1 MLKTRSIGPGEV
13 RFEINLRAVHVVVMR
28 FASVADFN
36 IRDCGETALLK
47 SLLRDLSEYEFVR
60 ARSHRLRTIQ
70 I

>member
-1 MLKTRSIGPGEV
+1 MLETRSIGPSEV
-13 RFEINLRAVHVVVMR
+13 RFEINLRAVHVVFMR
-28 FASVADFN
+28 VASGANFS

-47 SLLRDLSEYEFVR
+47 SLVRDLSGYEFVR